1 MTTKALMDVRRLSR
15 VVCAYQNKEQA
26 RTVTMTS
33 LISPN
38 SLMPAAP
45 EPSAAPT
52 LAPGANSS
60 ANGTLP
66 SHLTQIK
73 VLESSIT
80 QSGKASTSFQGNAA
94 RVCCRGL

>member
-1 MTTKALMDVRRLSR
+1 M
-15 VVCAYQNKEQA
+15 
-26 RTVTMTS
+26 TMTS
-33 LISPN
+33 LSSPKL
-38 SLMPAAP
+38 LMAAAP

-73 VLESSIT
+73 VLTALSR
-80 QSGKASTSFQGNAA
+80 KLA
-94 RVCCRGL
+94 